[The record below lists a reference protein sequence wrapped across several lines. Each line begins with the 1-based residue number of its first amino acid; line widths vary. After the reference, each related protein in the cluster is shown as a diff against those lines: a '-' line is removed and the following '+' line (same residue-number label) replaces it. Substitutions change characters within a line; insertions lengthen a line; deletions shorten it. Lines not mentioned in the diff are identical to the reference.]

1 MNIRIVDPS
10 LEAFYAILEN
20 KGQDVATITFGE
32 AGVISLEILQPINP
46 NKLRTFIYDVSKKY
60 KAMKGA
66 LLWQENERLTIGM
79 PIRFLI

>member
-1 MNIRIVDPS
+1 MTLEIIDPS
-10 LEAFYAILEN
+10 LESFYAILEN

-60 KAMKGA
+60 KVAKGA
-66 LLWQENERLTIGM
+66 RYWQENEG
-79 PIRFLI
+79 